1 MNLSCNIESEIP
13 LISRK
18 APLVISQV
26 IHVRLPAAD
35 SAVNICSM
43 AANTARGFLWSQ
55 SRLSLEIEGVY
66 LS

>member
-1 MNLSCNIESEIP
+1 MNLSCNVESEIP

-18 APLVISQV
+18 ALLVISQV

-43 AANTARGFLWSQ
+43 AANTVRSFLWFQSQ
-55 SRLSLEIEGVY
+55 LSLEIERVY